1 MAVPAASA
9 GFIAGRLTA
18 FYSGATIGQV
28 SDGFTIEHIPR
39 KRLITGDVMGPD
51 TPQDAVFRGHD
62 VFIEFNLMEYDATS
76 VSNVIWPYGTLGAAP
91 DVGRM
96 DIAGTGTITAVL
108 ILTDTGVASVPA
120 ENKPHTLTAH
130 RAILAPGFPVQL
142 LLAPNLR
149 EIPIRMQLYP
159 EDFTG
164 PTRTEFF
171 VLSAT

>member
-9 GFIAGRLTA
+9 GFIAGRMTA
-18 FYSGATIGQV
+18 FYNSATIGQV
-28 SDGFTIEHIPR
+28 SDGFTIEHVPR

-76 VSNVIWPYGTLGAAP
+76 VSKAIWPYGTLGAAP
-91 DVGRM
+91 DAGRM
-96 DIAGTGTITAVL
+96 DVTSSNVAVL
-108 ILTDTGVASVPA
+108 ILTDTGSSNVPA
-120 ENKPHTLTAH
+120 ENKPHTITAD
-130 RAILAPGFPVQL
+130 RAIIAPGFPVQL
-142 LLAPNLR
+142 LLAPDLR

-159 EDFTG
+159 NTTG
-164 PTRTEFF
+164 TGQFF

>member
-9 GFIAGRLTA
+9 GFIAGRMTA

-28 SDGFTIEHIPR
+28 SDGFTIEHVPR

-91 DVGRM
+91 NVGRM
-96 DIAGTGTITAVL
+96 DVASSLTAAL
-108 ILTDTGVASVPA
+108 ILTDTGVAAVPA
-120 ENKPHTLTAH
+120 ENKPHTLTAD
-130 RAILAPGFPVQL
+130 RAIIAPGFPVQL
-142 LLAPNLR
+142 LLAPDLR

-159 EDFTG
+159 NTTG
-164 PTRTEFF
+164 TGQFF

>member
-91 DVGRM
+91 GVGRM
-96 DIAGTGTITAVL
+96 DIAGTGTLAAAL
-108 ILTDTGVASVPA
+108 ILTDTGVPNVPA
-120 ENKPHTLTAH
+120 ENKPHTLTADL
-130 RAILAPGFPVQL
+130 AILAPGFPVQL
-142 LLAPNLR
+142 LLAPDLR

-159 EDFTG
+159 NTTG
-164 PTRTEFF
+164 TGQFF

>member
-51 TPQDAVFRGHD
+51 SPQDAVFRGHD

-76 VSNVIWPYGTLGAAP
+76 VAAAIWPYGILGTAT

-96 DIAGTGTITAVL
+96 DIAGSGTLAAPL
-108 ILTDTGVASVPA
+108 ILTDTGSANVPA
-120 ENKPHTLTAH
+120 ANKPNTLTADL
-130 RAILAPGFPVQL
+130 AVLAPGFPVQL
-142 LLAPNLR
+142 LLAPDLR

-159 EDFTG
+159 NTTG
-164 PTRTEFF
+164 TGQFF
-171 VLSAT
+171 VLDDGV

>member
-9 GFIAGRLTA
+9 GFIAGRMTA

-62 VFIEFNLMEYDATS
+62 VFIEFDLMEYDATS
-76 VSNVIWPYGTLGAAP
+76 VSNVIWPYGTLGVAP

-96 DIAGTGTITAVL
+96 DVASSLTAAL
-108 ILTDTGVASVPA
+108 ILTDTGVAAVPA
-120 ENKPHTLTAH
+120 ENKPHTLTAD

-142 LLAPNLR
+142 LLDPDLR
-149 EIPIRMQLYP
+149 QIPIRMQLYP
-159 EDFTG
+159 NTTG
-164 PTRTEFF
+164 TGQFF
-171 VLSAT
+171 VLDDGV

>member
-51 TPQDAVFRGHD
+51 TPQDGVFRGHD

-76 VSNVIWPYGTLGAAP
+76 VSNVIWPYMSTT
-91 DVGRM
+91 
-96 DIAGTGTITAVL
+96 IAWGKKTWPLKALQI
-108 ILTDTGVASVPA
+108 AS
-120 ENKPHTLTAH
+120 
-130 RAILAPGFPVQL
+130 AIEDLPLPG
-142 LLAPNLR
+142 
-149 EIPIRMQLYP
+149 
-159 EDFTG
+159 G
-164 PTRTEFF
+164 P
-171 VLSAT
+171 